1 VTPTRGSARPNR
13 PVSNPETFETS
24 SNSSSSRNPF
34 TPGAGYPPPY
44 LAGRDVVL
52 AEFERHLDSAARI
65 PKHFVLTGLRG
76 TGKTVLLR
84 EFQNLLTR
92 KHWLWSSR
100 ELDDTANQTSL
111 LLAMLRT
118 DLTRIGTGASLAL
131 RLQTTGKVLADT
143 LKPQELTAWGVSYSP
158 AYAPQPEPPPR
169 DLLIQMLEGLMRVVG
184 NSHVGVALLFDEFH
198 EVWDGRWPRQSP
210 LATLFGAIK
219 QIQLSGYPVIVVA
232 SGLPSVVPNIV
243 KSRSYLERD
252 LAVTM
257 ISSLADGDAR
267 AAIAEPLSQTTITF
281 SESLIMRIVTETRG
295 YPYFLQYYSSFLI
308 DSVPDRDYFDVE
320 AFEELRPVLVAA
332 LDQSF
337 FAGRFWKLPKA
348 ERDTLM
354 AIARE
359 GEQVRLANLRWAGN
373 PQTLRVA
380 VARLV
385 EHGHLYRTAS
395 RGEVSF
401 TLPLYRD
408 FLLRVSGTEGRDGA

>member
-1 VTPTRGSARPNR
+1 MPPRGTPIPN
-13 PVSNPETFETS
+13 VSNFETFETS
-24 SNSSSSRNPF
+24 SNGSSSRNPF

-44 LAGRDVVL
+44 LAGREAVL
-52 AEFERHLDSAARI
+52 AEFERHLDSARRI
-65 PKHFVLTGLRG
+65 PKHYVLTGLRG

-100 ELDDTANQTSL
+100 ELDDTANKTSL

-131 RLQTTGKVLADT
+131 KLRTTGKVLADT

-158 AYAPQPEPPPR
+158 AYAPQPELPPR
-169 DLLIQMLEGLMRVVG
+169 DLLVQMLEGLMRVVG
-184 NSHVGVALLFDEFH
+184 NSHAGVALLFDEFH

-252 LAVTM
+252 LAVTR
-257 ISSLADGDAR
+257 ISSLGGEDAR
-267 AAIAEPLSQTTITF
+267 AAIAEPLSHASVTF
-281 SESLIMRIVTETRG
+281 TDTLIDRVVAETRG
-295 YPYFLQYYSSFLI
+295 YPHFLQYYSSFLI
-308 DSVPDRDYFDVE
+308 DSVPDRDLFDADV
-320 AFEELRPVLVAA
+320 FEELRPVLVAA

-337 FAGRFWKLPKA
+337 FAGRFWKLSKA

-354 AIARE
+354 AIARV
-359 GEQVRLANLRWAGN
+359 GEEARLADLRWTGN

-385 EHGHLYRTAS
+385 EHGHLYRTAA
-395 RGEVSF
+395 RGEVAF
-401 TLPLYRD
+401 TLPHYRD
-408 FLLRVSGTEGRDGA
+408 FLLRLSARSSP

>member
-1 VTPTRGSARPNR
+1 M
-13 PVSNPETFETS
+13 
-24 SNSSSSRNPF
+24 
-34 TPGAGYPPPY
+34 
-44 LAGRDVVL
+44 
-52 AEFERHLDSAARI
+52 RI

-84 EFQNLLTR
+84 EFHNLLTR

-131 RLQTTGKVLADT
+131 KLRTTGKVLADT

-158 AYAPQPEPPPR
+158 AYASQPEPPPR

-184 NSHVGVALLFDEFH
+184 NSHAGVALLFDEFH

-252 LAVTM
+252 LAVTR
-257 ISSLADGDAR
+257 ISSLNDADAR
-267 AAIAEPLSQTTITF
+267 AAIAEPLSRTSITF
-281 SESLIMRIVTETRG
+281 SESLLTRIVAETRG
-295 YPYFLQYYSSFLI
+295 YPYFLQYYCSFLI
-308 DSVPDRDYFDVE
+308 DSVPDRDRFDADV
-320 AFEELRPVLVAA
+320 FEELRPVLVAA

-348 ERDTLM
+348 ERDTLI
-354 AIARE
+354 AIAHK
-359 GEQVRLANLRWAGN
+359 GEQVRLADLQWAGN

-385 EHGHLYRTAS
+385 EHGHLYRTAA
-395 RGEVSF
+395 RGEVAF
-401 TLPLYRD
+401 TLPHYRD
-408 FLLRVSGTEGRDGA
+408 FLLRLSSRSKP

>member
-1 VTPTRGSARPNR
+1 
-13 PVSNPETFETS
+13 
-24 SNSSSSRNPF
+24 
-34 TPGAGYPPPY
+34 
-44 LAGRDVVL
+44 
-52 AEFERHLDSAARI
+52 
-65 PKHFVLTGLRG
+65 
-76 TGKTVLLR
+76 VLLR

-92 KHWLWSSR
+92 KHWLWSAR

-131 RLQTTGKVLADT
+131 KLRTTGKVLADT

-169 DLLIQMLEGLMRVVG
+169 DLLIQMLEGLTRVVG
-184 NSHVGVALLFDEFH
+184 NSHAGIALVFDEFH

-252 LAVTM
+252 LAVTR
-257 ISSLADGDAR
+257 ISSLGAADAR
-267 AAIAEPLSQTTITF
+267 AAIAEPLSHASVSFTD
-281 SESLIMRIVTETRG
+281 SLIACIVAETRG
-295 YPYFLQYYSSFLI
+295 YPHFLQYYCSFLI
-308 DSVPDRDYFDVE
+308 DSVPDRRRFNVDVL
-320 AFEELRPVLVAA
+320 EELRPVLIAS

-337 FAGRFWKLPKA
+337 FAGRFWKLPRA

-354 AIARE
+354 AIARV
-359 GEQVRLANLRWAGN
+359 GEEARLADLRWAGN

-385 EHGHLYRTAS
+385 EHGHLYRTAA
-395 RGEVSF
+395 RGEVAF
-401 TLPLYRD
+401 TLPHYRD
-408 FLLRVSGTEGRDGA
+408 FLLRLSARSKP